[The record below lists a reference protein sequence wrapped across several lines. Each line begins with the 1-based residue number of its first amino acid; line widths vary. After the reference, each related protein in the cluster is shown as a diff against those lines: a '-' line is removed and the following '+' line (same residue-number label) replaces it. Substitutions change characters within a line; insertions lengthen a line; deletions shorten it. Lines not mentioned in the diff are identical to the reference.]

1 MGRRAKPVKGK
12 ADATRPLAGWAP
24 KDEGARVRDLEK
36 RLAESLE
43 REAGA
48 VRREAEAQE
57 QQAATAEILRVI
69 SASPSDVSPVFR
81 AIVRS
86 ATQLCDATFGTVFR
100 FDGELITVAAN
111 QDLTPEEIAIT
122 NAVYPA
128 PATRGIAA
136 GRAIVDR
143 AVVHISDIRNDPD
156 YVARAPVNARG
167 YRTALAVPMLR
178 EGSPIGVFVMWR
190 REVRP
195 FTDKQIELVR
205 TFADQAVIAIENV
218 RLFNETKE
226 ALERQTA
233 TADILRVI
241 SASPTDVSPVFRAIV
256 QSATRLC
263 DATFGTVFRYDGELI
278 TVAANHNAG

>member
-1 MGRRAKPVKGK
+1 MRRGAKSAKARGGARLPV
-12 ADATRPLAGWAP
+12 AP
-24 KDEGARVRDLEK
+24 KSRKDEGATVRDLEK
-36 RLAESLE
+36 RLAEALQ

-48 VRREAEAQE
+48 VKREAETQE
-57 QQAATAEILRVI
+57 QQTATAEILRVI

-86 ATQLCDATFGTVFR
+86 ATRLCDATFGTVFR
-100 FDGELITVAAN
+100 FDGESITVAAN

-122 NAVYPA
+122 NTVFPA

-156 YVARAPVNARG
+156 YVARAPVSALG
-167 YRTALAVPMLR
+167 YRTALAVPMLK

-195 FTDKQIELVR
+195 FTDEQIELVR
-205 TFADQAVIAIENV
+205 TFADQAVIAI
-218 RLFNETKE
+218 
-226 ALERQTA
+226 
-233 TADILRVI
+233 
-241 SASPTDVSPVFRAIV
+241 
-256 QSATRLC
+256 
-263 DATFGTVFRYDGELI
+263 
-278 TVAANHNAG
+278 

>member
-1 MGRRAKPVKGK
+1 MRRGAKPSK
-12 ADATRPLAGWAP
+12 ARVESKIPVAP
-24 KDEGARVRDLEK
+24 KSRKNEGSRVRDLEK
-36 RLAESLE
+36 RLAEALQ

-48 VRREAEAQE
+48 VKREAETQE
-57 QQAATAEILRVI
+57 QQTATAEILRVI

-86 ATQLCDATFGTVFR
+86 AIRLCDATFGTVFR

-122 NAVYPA
+122 NTIYPA
-128 PATRGIAA
+128 PATRGIAS

-156 YVARAPVNARG
+156 YVARAPVNALG

-195 FTDKQIELVR
+195 FTDKQIELLE

-218 RLFNETKE
+218 RLFKELQASNSELME
-226 ALERQTA
+226 ALEQQTA
-233 TADILRVI
+233 TSEILRVMSRAQMDVQPI
-241 SASPTDVSPVFRAIV
+241 FETIVRSAACSVTPP
-256 QSATRLC
+256 
-263 DATFGTVFRYDGELI
+263 G
-278 TVAANHNAG
+278 AGSS

>member
-1 MGRRAKPVKGK
+1 MRRGSKPAKAKVEAKLPV
-12 ADATRPLAGWAP
+12 AP
-24 KDEGARVRDLEK
+24 KSPKNEGATLRDLEK
-36 RLAESLE
+36 RLAEALQ

-48 VRREAEAQE
+48 VKREAETQE
-57 QQAATAEILRVI
+57 RQTATAEILRVI

-86 ATQLCDATFGTVFR
+86 AIRLCDATFGTVFR

-122 NAVYPA
+122 NILYPA
-128 PATRGIAA
+128 PATRGIAS

-218 RLFNETKE
+218 GLFNETKE
-226 ALERQTA
+226 ALEQQTA
-233 TADILRVI
+233 TSEILRVI
-241 SASPTDVSPVFRAIV
+241 SQSPTDVQPVFDAIV
-256 QSATRLC
+256 ASAVRLLG
-263 DATFGTVFRYDGELI
+263 A
-278 TVAANHNAG
+278 